1 MPVGAPITYC
11 CSVTPFDEQ
20 GELDEDALVFLMNRL
35 ATAGVG
41 AYLGTASPGEGHTL
55 SDDETERLYGISL
68 QTVAGRVP
76 VRAMG
81 AEPRTAKE
89 FARYVRIAESVG
101 LDAAQLYSLDMGHGN
116 RPTDAE
122 QERYFRTLLDSMSIA
137 ATVSAHSAGG
147 YVISLGVI
155 DRLLSDYPSIVGL
168 NVSSPD
174 IAYVTRVIDVVD
186 GRADVHVGGSLQA
199 LDVLA
204 LGGQGFLSADGILVP
219 ELGPALIDAYLA
231 GDLKAA
237 FDAYSK
243 LMRMYSIFDI
253 PSMVPGFNRWVKAGM
268 RVLGLPG
275 ANFRPP
281 YLPLSEE
288 THRRIADAFRR
299 LALPGV
305 DVVM

>member
-1 MPVGAPITYC
+1 
-11 CSVTPFDEQ
+11 
-20 GELDEDALVFLMNRL
+20 MNRL
-35 ATAGVG
+35 ADAGVG

-55 SDDETERLYGISL
+55 TDDETEKLYGIAKD
-68 QTVAGRVP
+68 TIAGRVS

-81 AEPRTAKE
+81 AEPRTAQE
-89 FARYVRIAESVG
+89 FTRYIRIAESVR
-101 LDAAQLYSLDMGHGN
+101 LDAVQLYSLDMGHGN

-122 QERYFRTLLDSMSIA
+122 QERYFRTLLEHMTIP
-137 ATVSAHSAGG
+137 ATMSAHQAGG

-155 DRLLSDYPSIVGL
+155 DRLLSSYPNIVGL

-174 IAYVTRVIDVVD
+174 IAYVARVIHVTD
-186 GRADVHVGGSLQA
+186 GRADIHVGGSLQA

-219 ELGPALIDAYLA
+219 ELGPALLNAYLA
-231 GDLKAA
+231 GDLNAA

-243 LMRMYSIFDI
+243 LIRMYSIFDI
-253 PSMVPGFNRWVKAGM
+253 GALPAGFNRWVKAGM

-281 YLPLSEE
+281 YLPLSDEW
-288 THRRIADAFRR
+288 HQRIARSFHE
-299 LALPGV
+299 LNLPGV
-305 DVVM
+305 KVVLDS